1 MDFELN
7 FNSYRDPVLRLTMKD
22 PDATQ
27 ILVTT
32 PNVGLTEKLRA
43 NLPELQ
49 TALVGKDAAA
59 SRAIYQLAAD
69 LINCNASGITVTAY
83 DLAGKYGLDLEFDMP
98 AFYEQYIG
106 FITAIKNAKN

>member
-7 FNSYRDPVLRLTMKD
+7 FNSYRNPVLRLTMKD
-22 PDATQ
+22 PCATK

-32 PNVGLTEKLRA
+32 PTVGLTEKLRA

-59 SRAIYQLAAD
+59 SRAIYELAAD
-69 LINCNASGITVTAY
+69 LINCNVSGITVTAEE
-83 DLAGKYGLDLEFDMP
+83 LAGKYNLDLEFDLP
-98 AFYEQYIG
+98 AFYERYVN
-106 FITAIKNAKN
+106 FISAIKNAKN